1 MAVFSFFQYLREQW
15 RTLPQPR
22 AVDNVSSKT
31 FLVTGSNVGLGFEA
45 SVHLAKMRPKLLIAT
60 SRNQVKCELARKSI
74 LERAV
79 EPNMDLYTWPLELE
93 SFQNVRS
100 FVDRFAME
108 GNGTLNTLV
117 ANAGVYPNDY
127 IRTQD
132 DWEITLQVN
141 YLSTA
146 LLSILLLP
154 YLINSSSPD
163 SPSRLVFVS
172 SLAHYFAP
180 ELKASDSRNSILETV
195 SQPEFGKRS
204 VILGMMFIRELAS
217 RLPES
222 IPLVACAVNPGF
234 CHSEMTRNAMPKGWF
249 ASMCKRLVLVR
260 STEEGSR
267 TLVHAAVAS
276 DRSMHG
282 RYLSGCEIVEERDY
296 LFTPEGKACSAKVW
310 VRNCYYQRVFPFSL
324 SQQDETITLLSGVDG
339 RVLEIVEKY
348 LRAR

>member
-15 RTLPQPR
+15 RALPQPR

-79 EPNMDLYTWPLELE
+79 EPNMDLYTWPLELG

-100 FVDRFAME
+100 FADRFAME

-117 ANAGVYPNDY
+117 ANAGVFPNDY

-132 DWEITLQVN
+132 DWEIMLQVN

-172 SLAHYFAP
+172 SFAHYFAP
-180 ELKASDSRNSILETV
+180 ELKASDSRNSILETIN
-195 SQPEFGKRS
+195 QPNLATLAL
-204 VILGMMFIRELAS
+204 LGIMFIRELAS

-222 IPLVACAVNPGF
+222 IPFVACAVNPGL
-234 CHSEMTRNAMPKGWF
+234 CHSEITRSTFSKGWF
-249 ASMCKRLVLVR
+249 SSMIKRLALVR

-282 RYLSGCEIVEERDY
+282 RYLSGCEVAEEGDY
-296 LFTPEGKACSAKVW
+296 LFTPEGKACSAKIW
-310 VRNCYYQRVFPFSL
+310 
-324 SQQDETITLLSGVDG
+324 DETITLLSGIDG

-348 LRAR
+348 LRPLIHD

>member
-15 RTLPQPR
+15 RTLPQPS
-22 AVDNVSSKT
+22 AVGSVSSKT
-31 FLVTGSNVGLGFEA
+31 FLVTGSNAGLGFEA

-79 EPNMDLYTWPLELE
+79 EPNMELYTWPLELG

-100 FVDRFAME
+100 FADRFAME

-117 ANAGVYPNDY
+117 ANAGVYPTDY

-132 DWEITLQVN
+132 GWEIALQVN

-172 SLAHYFAP
+172 SFAHHFAP
-180 ELKASDSRNSILETV
+180 ELKASDSRNTSILETV
-195 SQPEFGKRS
+195 SQPEFGKSDARYRVS
-204 VILGMMFIRELAS
+204 KLLGIMFIRELAS

-222 IPLVACAVNPGF
+222 IPFVACTVNPGF
-234 CHSEMTRNAMPKGWF
+234 CHSDMTRSVMPKGWF

-296 LFTPEGKACSAKVW
+296 LFTPEGRACSAKVW
-310 VRNCYYQRVFPFSL
+310 
-324 SQQDETITLLSGVDG
+324 DETIALLSGIDG

>member
-15 RTLPQPR
+15 RTLPQPG
-22 AVDNVSSKT
+22 AVDNVTSKT

-117 ANAGVYPNDY
+117 ANAGVFPNDY

-132 DWEITLQVN
+132 GWEIMLQVN

-163 SPSRLVFVS
+163 SPSRLAFLS
-172 SLAHYFAP
+172 SFAHYFAP
-180 ELKASDSRNSILETV
+180 ELKASDSRNGILETIN
-195 SQPEFGKRS
+195 QPEFGDSYTRYQVSKL
-204 VILGMMFIRELAS
+204 LGIMFIRELAS

-222 IPLVACAVNPGF
+222 IPFVACAVNPGF
-234 CHSEMTRNAMPKGWF
+234 CHSEITRSTLSKGWF
-249 ASMCKRLVLVR
+249 SSMIKRLVLVR

-267 TLVHAAVAS
+267 TLVHAAIAS

-282 RYLSGCEIVEERDY
+282 RYLSVCEVAEEGDY
-296 LFTPEGKACSAKVW
+296 LFTPEGRACSAKIW
-310 VRNCYYQRVFPFSL
+310 
-324 SQQDETITLLSGVDG
+324 DETITLLSGIDG